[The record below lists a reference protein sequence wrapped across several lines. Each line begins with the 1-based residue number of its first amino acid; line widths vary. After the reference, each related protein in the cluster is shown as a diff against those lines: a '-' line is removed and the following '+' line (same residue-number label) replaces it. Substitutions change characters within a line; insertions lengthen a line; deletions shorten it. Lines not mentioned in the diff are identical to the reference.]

1 MVHKRY
7 ESQKQVKS
15 FCEFVY
21 VIKNNGEKFH
31 HIKSI

>member
-7 ESQKQVKS
+7 ESQKQIKS

-21 VIKNNGEKFH
+21 VIENNEEKPH
-31 HIKSI
+31 HTRSI